1 MKEEKGIFSSIIAV
15 MDEIGAIK
23 KGKVNS
29 QQGFRY
35 RGIDD
40 VLNALNPII
49 SKHGIFIVPEVLDM
63 QCEERSAKNGGALL
77 RVMLKIKFTFF
88 AKDGSNINATVI
100 GEAIDGGDK
109 AANKAMSVAFKYA
122 CFQVFC
128 IPTDEMKDP
137 DAETHE
143 IVPKEQSGLN
153 IILNEVFNCAS
164 VDDLRGL
171 WERNVALQKNVAF
184 IKAVNQRKIEF
195 ARAKN
200 GGRGNE

>member
-1 MKEEKGIFSSIIAV
+1 MEKGKDIFSSIIAV

-23 KGKVNS
+23 KGQVNS

-77 RVMLKIKFTFF
+77 RVMLKIRFTFF

-143 IVPKEQSGLN
+143 LGKSDVN
-153 IILNEVFNCAS
+153 RILDEVFSCETLES
-164 VDDLRGL
+164 LREL
-171 WERNVALQKNVAF
+171 WNRNVPLQKNIGF
-184 IKAVNQRKIEF
+184 IRAVNQRKIEF

-200 GGRGNE
+200 GGLGDE